1 MTKKTECEAEVRSER
16 RLLTTTNTVVGDL
29 HIRWEL
35 YQVWASS
42 VDKRNRAAHL
52 QAVDIM
58 IL

>member
-16 RLLTTTNTVVGDL
+16 CLLTTTNTVVGDL
-29 HIRWEL
+29 HIRREL

-42 VDKRNRAAHL
+42 VDKRNRTAHL